1 MISFEGIAEFI
12 AVAETQGFS
21 SAGRRLGVS
30 TSHVSRRVAALESS
44 LGTALFARTTR
55 QVRLT
60 EAGHQY
66 YQRCTELMHGLEE
79 ANERVSSEQV
89 QLSGTLRVSAA
100 GEFAEKYVAPALLE
114 FVSAHPALSLE
125 MDFNSRMVNFVE
137 EGIDFSI
144 RYGRLNDSGLVARKL
159 AHRSLIAA
167 ASPEY
172 LAKYGEP
179 QHPNELARHNCLI
192 ANSDVW
198 LFDTDQGSLEIK
210 VKGKLKTNS
219 ARSLILACQSGL
231 GITYMPKSSL
241 GSALSDGSLQPILT
255 SFGTKDLTTWVVY
268 ANRKYLP
275 SRARLAINHLLNH
288 FKDWREE

>member
-21 SAGRRLGVS
+21 TAGRRLGVS

-144 RYGRLNDSGLVARKL
+144 RYGRLHDSGLVARKL

-172 LAKYGEP
+172 LANYGEP
-179 QHPNELARHNCLI
+179 QHPSELAQHNCLI

-198 LFDTDQGSLEIK
+198 LFDTDKGPLEIK